1 MKPLDKRLLKYAQ
14 SARRYMIF
22 IVVTGT
28 IGTLLTIA
36 QIMAISAAIS
46 PIITGEKTF
55 PQVMPIIGI
64 LIAVIAARLLLTYIH
79 RAYAHRAANQAIAEL
94 RQKVLFQATALG
106 PRWLATHST
115 DTVTLTTRGLDDL
128 GPYFVAYLPQLVL
141 TMIATPMVLAVMLYL
156 DLLSAFIAL
165 ITIPLIPIFMILVG
179 KLTQEYSQ
187 QKLRTMER
195 LGSQLL
201 DLISGLPTLKA
212 LGREHAPTEHVEKLG
227 KTHAR
232 TTMQTLRVAFLS
244 GGILEFLSTLSVAL
258 VAVEVG
264 IRLVYDNV
272 SLFAGLAII
281 MLAPEVYA
289 PLREV
294 GKNYH
299 ASADGV
305 AAANA
310 AFEII
315 EAPALE
321 TSPAT
326 VTADNPPSE
335 KETGIAVPAGKPTA
349 KASQLWD
356 ENVTSLE
363 IHFNDVSIAARGA
376 WAPHR
381 LNATIPHGSITAL
394 TGVSGAGKTSTVMA
408 ILGLLPATRGHITL
422 QTGAADGTYQQF
434 PLESLH
440 KDSWWTQITWVP
452 QAPAIIPGT
461 VLENVAQTQQFSN
474 ETLDAAAKATG
485 FDSVIDTLSN
495 GWETRLGHG
504 GVGLSV
510 GQRQRLALTR
520 ALLQPTR
527 LVILDEPTAHL
538 DSLTENQVIETIK
551 ELQAKGS
558 TVVVIAHRKAV
569 VEAATHVIEVSA
581 HTATTAEIQQYPQL
595 QVDTVEVDNLL
606 ATPHLLNDLLQDD
619 PDDLAK
625 AAK

>member
-14 SARRYMIF
+14 SARQYMIF
-22 IVVTGT
+22 IVITGT

-36 QIMAISAAIS
+36 QILAISATIS

-55 PQVMPIIGI
+55 SQVFPIIGI
-64 LIAVIAARLLLTYIH
+64 LTVIIAARLLLTYIH

-94 RQKVLFQATALG
+94 RQKVLSHATALG
-106 PRWLATHST
+106 PRWLATNST

-141 TMIATPMVLAVMLYL
+141 TMIATPMVLSVMLYL

-264 IRLVYDNV
+264 VRLVYDNV

-315 EAPALE
+315 ETPILSASSSAV
-321 TSPAT
+321 A
-326 VTADNPPSE
+326 ANNPPSE
-335 KETGIAVPAGKPTA
+335 KVVPASESA
-349 KASQLWD
+349 AEASQLWD
-356 ENVTSLE
+356 DTVTSLE
-363 IHFNDVSIAARGA
+363 IHFNEVSIAARGA
-376 WAPHR
+376 WAPYR

-394 TGVSGAGKTSTVMA
+394 TGVSGAGKTSTIMS
-408 ILGLLPATRGHITL
+408 ILGLLPTTRGQIILRTNTA
-422 QTGAADGTYQQF
+422 TGTSQEL
-434 PLESLH
+434 PLEAIQ
-440 KDSWWTQITWVP
+440 KNSWWTQITWVP
-452 QAPAIIPGT
+452 QAPAIVPGT
-461 VLENVAQTQQFSN
+461 VLENVTQTQQFSS
-474 ETLDAAAKATG
+474 EALHAAAKATG
-485 FDSVIDTLSN
+485 FDSVIDSLSN

-538 DSLTENQVIETIK
+538 DSLTENQIIETIK
-551 ELQAKGS
+551 ELQVKGA

-569 VEAATHVIEVSA
+569 VEAATHVIEVTA
-581 HTATTAEIQQYPQL
+581 QTATAIEIQQYPQL

-606 ATPHLLNDLLQDD
+606 AAPHLLNDLLQDT